1 MFRHQLVTD
10 TQTLLQALADNVA
23 IYASPSPT
31 LPVVTASLNKFINA
45 IAASADGGAALT
57 AAKNA
62 ARAELVALLRL
73 LATYV
78 HVACKGNL
86 ENLLLS
92 GFPTQKPNRVPI
104 GVLPPPSNVT
114 VNLGA
119 RTGELDSKANPVDR
133 RGHLQLAFD
142 RQQPGRTR
150 ANRADHG
157 GQHDVLGPDAG
168 DGLLRGGERRRFR
181 RPQRL
186 ERCHQPDG
194 GVSW

>member
-119 RTGELDSKANPVDR
+119 RTGELDSKANPVTGAAIYNWR
-133 RGHLQLAFD
+133 LTASSQGAPVQTAQTTAASTTFSGLT
-142 RQQPGRTR
+142 PGMVYSVEVN
-150 ANRADHG
+150 AVGSA
-157 GQHDVLGPDAG
+157 GPSDWSDAIS
-168 DGLLRGGERRRFR
+168 
-181 RPQRL
+181 QMA
-186 ERCHQPDG
+186 
-194 GVSW
+194 V